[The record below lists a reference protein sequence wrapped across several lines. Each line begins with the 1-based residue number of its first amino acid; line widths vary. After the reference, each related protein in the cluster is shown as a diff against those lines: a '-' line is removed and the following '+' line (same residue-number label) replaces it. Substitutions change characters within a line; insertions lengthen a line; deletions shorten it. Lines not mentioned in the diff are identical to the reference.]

1 MKTNIL
7 TVSLVVFLVL
17 TPVIAQETKGNI
29 VIHSTPTAAAVYING
44 EYAGVTPLNLT
55 VTAGNYEIRIIKEG
69 HYEFV
74 KNVVVGNNTTYIN
87 ATLTTIPTQSTSPT
101 PPPEPTTPVS
111 PVSPQPGEFRV
122 APVVKIR
129 PVNDVVTKNNPGLI
143 EFYFSNPTINDVVL
157 TVDIYVSVPAGVHVS
172 GEGFSTGGAAGTIH
186 GHFVVPAGSD
196 RTVYMNVVGEKVGRQ
211 MVHAEVIYYPGND
224 KDNFQQIS
232 LTHPFDIK
240 EPVELGDLRGITSTL
255 QLQINPM
262 WIILVAVILG
272 GIAIIFGM
280 RRRPPKV
287 EIEEV

>member
-1 MKTNIL
+1 MKTKIVVVGLIIL
-7 TVSLVVFLVL
+7 ALVIPA
-17 TPVIAQETKGNI
+17 TAQNTTSI

-44 EYAGVTPLNLT
+44 EYVGVTPLNLT

-69 HYEFV
+69 YYEFV
-74 KNVVVGNNTTYIN
+74 KNVAVGNNTTYIN
-87 ATLTTIPTQSTSPT
+87 ATLTTILSQPTSPT
-101 PPPEPTTPVS
+101 PEPTTPVS
-111 PVSPQPGEFRV
+111 PQTGEFRV
-122 APVVKIR
+122 APIVKIR
-129 PVNDVVTKNNPGLI
+129 PVNDVVTKDTPGLI
-143 EFYFSNPTINDVVL
+143 EFYFSNPTINDVDL

-196 RTVYMNVVGEKVGRQ
+196 RTIYMNVVGEKVGKQ

-240 EPVELGDLRGITSTL
+240 EPVELRDLGGINSIL

-262 WIILVAVILG
+262 WVILIAVTLG